1 MLPLWLADIV
11 GLLADGLPAARLA
24 CRVRGLLSFSDP
36 PTLSACLP
44 TAYLPRGLPAASAA
58 RSFLSPSPVGP
69 LLAPLLACLTLLAA
83 CEATEG
89 PQTHASPATGARS
102 PELIVAITGDEV
114 TVRARGVR
122 LREIVETIASRNG
135 LALRLRG
142 PLDERVDVDV
152 NALPLNEALHQILR
166 EHSFVLER
174 TARFTSVHAHT
185 GTLWIIPKGSAQ
197 AATSPSMRV
206 GRTSELDALDDDDAI
221 AKLSIDALDADVNT
235 RLNAVSA
242 LAEIHSG
249 ESAPILAAAA
259 LHDADPSVR
268 AEAVYALSAVGDA
281 GRSSESLRRALLDPS
296 PQVRQAAVRAFE
308 DIGGERSV
316 QSLAIALKD
325 EDASVRTAAVD
336 ALSEIGGL
344 TAVRLLR
351 TASTDENSVV
361 REAAIEAL
369 DEAPAPSR
377 KSS

>member
-1 MLPLWLADIV
+1 
-11 GLLADGLPAARLA
+11 
-24 CRVRGLLSFSDP
+24 
-36 PTLSACLP
+36 
-44 TAYLPRGLPAASAA
+44 
-58 RSFLSPSPVGP
+58 
-69 LLAPLLACLTLLAA
+69 
-83 CEATEG
+83 
-89 PQTHASPATGARS
+89 
-102 PELIVAITGDEV
+102 
-114 TVRARGVR
+114 VR